1 MRAVRHVINVLTKP
15 VRVSYPWTPSLTERV
30 SGRTVLITGASSGI
44 GRRLAER
51 VAEAGGIAIVTAR
64 RADELDAVVRGI
76 TARGGA
82 AYAVSGDLS
91 TGEGAGAVAT
101 EVLER
106 FGAPDILVLNAGRSI
121 MRSLAES
128 EHRLHDYE
136 RTVAINYL
144 GGVGLVL
151 RLMPGMRARGSGH
164 IVHSSSIGV
173 LGNLPEFSAYVG
185 SKAAMDAV
193 LRIAGIESRADGV
206 RVTNIH
212 LPLVTTDMI
221 APTDWSQYA
230 SLTLDEGVDMVVDA
244 IRRRSREVNNPLGIL
259 YRDSYRILPGIVSR
273 VQSDYYRWYSGGGRS
288 ADIPAEVVSGALAVD
303 PN

>member
-1 MRAVRHVINVLTKP
+1 MRAVRHLINVLTKP
-15 VRVSYPWTPSLTERV
+15 VGVRYPWTPTLADRV
-30 SGRTVLITGASSGI
+30 RGRTVVITGASSGI

-51 VAEAGGIAIVTAR
+51 IAEAGAIVVVTAR
-64 RADELDAVVRGI
+64 RTDELDEVVRGI
-76 TARGGA
+76 AARGGA
-82 AYAVSGDLS
+82 AHAVRGDLS
-91 TGEGAGAVAT
+91 TGEGAGAVAE

-121 MRSLAES
+121 MRSLADS

-151 RLMPGMRARGSGH
+151 RLLPGMRARGSGH

-173 LGNLPEFSAYVG
+173 LGNLPDFSAYVG

-212 LPLVTTDMI
+212 LPLVSTDMI

-230 SLTLDEGVDMVVDA
+230 SLTLEEGVDMVVDG
-244 IRRRSREVNNPLGIL
+244 IRRQCREVNNPLGVL
-259 YRDSYRILPGIVSR
+259 YRDSYRVVPGIVSR
-273 VQSDYYRWYSGGGRS
+273 VQNDYYRWYSSRGRMGES
-288 ADIPAEVVSGALAVD
+288 APVHLSANPKRGR
-303 PN
+303 

>member
-1 MRAVRHVINVLTKP
+1 MRAVRHMINVLTRP
-15 VRVSYPWTPSLTERV
+15 VSVSYPWTPTLSERV
-30 SGRTVLITGASSGI
+30 GGRTVLITGASSGI

-51 VAEAGGIAIVTAR
+51 VAEAGARAIVTAR
-64 RADELDAVVRGI
+64 RADELDDVVREI
-76 TARGGA
+76 AVRGGIA
-82 AYAVSGDLS
+82 HAVPGDLS
-91 TGEGAGAVAT
+91 TSDGADAVAT

-106 FGAPDILVLNAGRSI
+106 YGAPDTLVLNAGRSI
-121 MRSLAES
+121 MRSLADS

-151 RLMPGMRARGSGH
+151 RLLPGMRARGSGH

-173 LGNLPEFSAYVG
+173 LGNLPDFSAYVG

-206 RVTNIH
+206 RVTNVH

-221 APTDWSQYA
+221 APSDWSQYA
-230 SLTLDEGVDMVVDA
+230 SLTLEEGVDMVVDA
-244 IRRRSREVNNPLGIL
+244 LRRRSREVNNPLGIL
-259 YRDSYRILPGIVSR
+259 YRDSYRVLPGIVSR
-273 VQSDYYRWYSGGGRS
+273 VQNDYYRWYSGRGRS
-288 ADIPAEVVSGALAVD
+288 PEGQVEAVAG
-303 PN
+303 PLR

>member
-1 MRAVRHVINVLTKP
+1 MRAVRHMINALTKP
-15 VRVSYPWTPSLTERV
+15 VRASYPWTPTLASRV
-30 SGRTVLITGASSGI
+30 RGRTVLITGASSGI
-44 GRRLAER
+44 GRRLAEQ
-51 VAEAGGIAIVTAR
+51 VAAAGAIAVVTAR
-64 RADELDAVVRGI
+64 RADELDEVVRVI
-76 TARGGA
+76 TARGGTA
-82 AYAVSGDLS
+82 HAVPGDLS
-91 TGEGAGAVAT
+91 TSEGTGAVAD

-121 MRSLAES
+121 MRSLADS
-128 EHRLHDYE
+128 EYRLHDYE

-151 RLMPGMRARGSGH
+151 RLLPGMRARGSGH

-212 LPLVTTDMI
+212 LPLVATDMI

-230 SLTLDEGVDMVVDA
+230 SLTLEEGVDMVIDA
-244 IRRRSREVNNPLGIL
+244 IRRQSREVNNPLGVL
-259 YRDSYRILPGIVSR
+259 YRDAYRVAPAIVSR
-273 VQSDYYRWYSGGGRS
+273 VQNDYYRWYSARGRT
-288 ADIPAEVVSGALAVD
+288 ADPRPVGAAAIG
-303 PN
+303 

>member
-1 MRAVRHVINVLTKP
+1 MRAVRHMINVLTKP
-15 VRVSYPWTPSLTERV
+15 VRVTYPWTPTFAERV
-30 SGRTVLITGASSGI
+30 AGRTVVITGASSGI

-51 VAEAGGIAIVTAR
+51 IAAAGAIAIVTAR
-64 RADELDAVVRGI
+64 RADELDDVVRGI
-76 TARGGA
+76 IAAGGA
-82 AYAVSGDLS
+82 AHAVPGDLS
-91 TGEGAGAVAT
+91 TAEGADAVAN

-106 FGAPDILVLNAGRSI
+106 FGTPDILVLNAGRSI
-121 MRSLAES
+121 MRSLADS
-128 EHRLHDYE
+128 ERRLHDYE

-151 RLMPGMRARGSGH
+151 RLLPGMRARGSGH

-212 LPLVTTDMI
+212 LPLVSTDMI
-221 APTDWSQYA
+221 APTDWSHYA
-230 SLTLDEGVDMVVDA
+230 SLSLEEGVDMLVDA
-244 IRRRSREVNNPLGIL
+244 IRRQRREVNNPLGIL
-259 YRDSYRILPGIVSR
+259 YRDSYRVAPGIVSR
-273 VQSDYYRWYSGGGRS
+273 VQNDYYRWYSSRGGKRG
-288 ADIPAEVVSGALAVD
+288 PAPAAASGIG
-303 PN
+303 

>member
-1 MRAVRHVINVLTKP
+1 MRAVRHMINVLTKP
-15 VRVSYPWTPSLTERV
+15 VSVSYPWTPTLSERV
-30 SGRTVLITGASSGI
+30 GGRTVLITGASSGI

-51 VAEAGGIAIVTAR
+51 VAEAGARAIVTAR
-64 RADELDAVVRGI
+64 RADELDDVVRAI
-76 TARGGA
+76 TVRGGIA
-82 AYAVSGDLS
+82 HAVPGDLS
-91 TGEGAGAVAT
+91 TSDGADAVAN

-106 FGAPDILVLNAGRSI
+106 FGAPDTLVLNAGRSI
-121 MRSLAES
+121 MRSLADS

-151 RLMPGMRARGSGH
+151 RLLPGMRARGSGH

-206 RVTNIH
+206 RVTNVH

-221 APTDWSQYA
+221 APSDWSQYA
-230 SLTLDEGVDMVVDA
+230 SLTLEEGVDMVVDA

-259 YRDSYRILPGIVSR
+259 YRDSYRVLPGFVSR
-273 VQSDYYRWYSGGGRS
+273 VQNDYYRWYSSRGRS
-288 ADIPAEVVSGALAVD
+288 AEAPVEAVTA
-303 PN
+303 PLR

>member
-1 MRAVRHVINVLTKP
+1 MRAVRHMINVLTKP
-15 VRVSYPWTPSLTERV
+15 VSVSYPWTPALSERV
-30 SGRTVLITGASSGI
+30 GGRTVLITGASSGI

-51 VAEAGGIAIVTAR
+51 VAEAGARAIVTAR
-64 RADELDAVVRGI
+64 RADELDDVVREI
-76 TARGGA
+76 TVRGGIA
-82 AYAVSGDLS
+82 HAVPGDLS
-91 TGEGAGAVAT
+91 TSDGADAVAN

-106 FGAPDILVLNAGRSI
+106 FGAPDTLVLNAGRSI
-121 MRSLAES
+121 MRSLADS

-151 RLMPGMRARGSGH
+151 RLLPGMRARGSGH

-206 RVTNIH
+206 RVTNVH

-221 APTDWSQYA
+221 APSDWSQYA
-230 SLTLDEGVDMVVDA
+230 SLTLEEGVDMVVDA

-259 YRDSYRILPGIVSR
+259 YRDSYRVLPGFVSR
-273 VQSDYYRWYSGGGRS
+273 VQNDYYRWYSSRGRS
-288 ADIPAEVVSGALAVD
+288 AEAPVEAVTA
-303 PN
+303 PLR

>member
-1 MRAVRHVINVLTKP
+1 MRAVRHMINVLTRP
-15 VRVSYPWTPSLTERV
+15 VSVSYPWTPTLSERV
-30 SGRTVLITGASSGI
+30 GGRTVLITGASSGI

-51 VAEAGGIAIVTAR
+51 VAEAGARVIVTAR
-64 RADELDAVVRGI
+64 RADELEDVVREI
-76 TARGGA
+76 TVRGGA
-82 AYAVSGDLS
+82 AHAVPGDLS
-91 TGEGAGAVAT
+91 TSDGADAVAN

-106 FGAPDILVLNAGRSI
+106 YGAPDTLVLNAGRSI
-121 MRSLAES
+121 MRSLADS

-151 RLMPGMRARGSGH
+151 RLLPGMRARGSGH

-173 LGNLPEFSAYVG
+173 LGNLPDFSAYVG

-206 RVTNIH
+206 RVTNVH

-221 APTDWSQYA
+221 APSDWSQYA
-230 SLTLDEGVDMVVDA
+230 SLTLEEGVDMVVDA
-244 IRRRSREVNNPLGIL
+244 LRRRSREVNNPLGIL
-259 YRDSYRILPGIVSR
+259 YRDSYRVLPGIVSR
-273 VQSDYYRWYSGGGRS
+273 VQNDYYRWYSGRGRS
-288 ADIPAEVVSGALAVD
+288 PEGQVEAVSGPLR
-303 PN
+303 

>member
-1 MRAVRHVINVLTKP
+1 MP
-15 VRVSYPWTPSLTERV
+15 
-30 SGRTVLITGASSGI
+30 
-44 GRRLAER
+44 
-51 VAEAGGIAIVTAR
+51 GGIAIVTAR

-244 IRRRSREVNNPLGIL
+244 IRRRSREVNNPLGVL

-288 ADIPAEVVSGALAVD
+288 ADTPAEAVSGALAVD

>member
-1 MRAVRHVINVLTKP
+1 MRAVRHMINVLTKP
-15 VRVSYPWTPSLTERV
+15 VSVSYPWTPTLSERV
-30 SGRTVLITGASSGI
+30 GGRTVLITGASSGI

-51 VAEAGGIAIVTAR
+51 VAEAGARVIVTAR
-64 RADELDAVVRGI
+64 RADELDDVVREI
-76 TARGGA
+76 TVRGGVA
-82 AYAVSGDLS
+82 HAVPGDLS
-91 TGEGAGAVAT
+91 TSDGANAVAN

-106 FGAPDILVLNAGRSI
+106 FGAPDTLVLNAGRSI
-121 MRSLAES
+121 MRSLADS

-144 GGVGLVL
+144 GGVGLML
-151 RLMPGMRARGSGH
+151 RLLPGMRARGSGH

-185 SKAAMDAV
+185 SKAALDAV

-206 RVTNIH
+206 RVTNVH

-221 APTDWSQYA
+221 APSDWSQYA
-230 SLTLDEGVDMVVDA
+230 SLTLEEGVDMVVDA

-259 YRDSYRILPGIVSR
+259 YRDSYRVLPGIVSR
-273 VQSDYYRWYSGGGRS
+273 VQNDYYRWYSSRGRS
-288 ADIPAEVVSGALAVD
+288 AEAPVEAVTA
-303 PN
+303 PLR

>member
-1 MRAVRHVINVLTKP
+1 MRAVRHMINVLTKP
-15 VRVSYPWTPSLTERV
+15 VSVSYPWTPTLSERV
-30 SGRTVLITGASSGI
+30 GGRTVLITGASSGI

-51 VAEAGGIAIVTAR
+51 VAEAGARAIVTAR
-64 RADELDAVVRGI
+64 RADELDDVVREI
-76 TARGGA
+76 TVRGGIA
-82 AYAVSGDLS
+82 HAVPGDLS
-91 TGEGAGAVAT
+91 TSDGADAVAN

-106 FGAPDILVLNAGRSI
+106 FGAPDTLVLNAGRSI
-121 MRSLAES
+121 MRSLADS

-151 RLMPGMRARGSGH
+151 RLLPGMRARGSGH

-206 RVTNIH
+206 RVTNVH

-221 APTDWSQYA
+221 APSDWSQYA
-230 SLTLDEGVDMVVDA
+230 SLTLEEGVDMVVDA

-259 YRDSYRILPGIVSR
+259 YRDSYRVLPGFVSR
-273 VQSDYYRWYSGGGRS
+273 VQNDYYRWYSSRGRS
-288 ADIPAEVVSGALAVD
+288 AEAPVEAVTA
-303 PN
+303 PLR

>member
-1 MRAVRHVINVLTKP
+1 MRAVRHMINVFTKP
-15 VRVSYPWTPSLTERV
+15 IGVTYPWTPTLAERV
-30 SGRTVLITGASSGI
+30 RGRTVLVTGASSGI

-51 VAEAGGIAIVTAR
+51 VAEAGGIVIVTAR
-64 RADELDAVVRGI
+64 RADELGEVVRGI

-82 AYAVSGDLS
+82 AHALPGDLS
-91 TGEGAGAVAT
+91 TAAGTDSVADA
-101 EVLER
+101 VLEG

-121 MRSLAES
+121 MRSVADS
-128 EHRLHDYE
+128 EYRLHDYE

-151 RLMPGMRARGSGH
+151 RLLPGMRARGSGH

-206 RVTNIH
+206 CVTNVH
-212 LPLVTTDMI
+212 LPLVSTDMI
-221 APTDWSQYA
+221 APTDWSEYA
-230 SLTLDEGVDMVVDA
+230 SLTLDEGVDMVVGA
-244 IRRRSREVNNPLGIL
+244 IRRQSPEVNNPLGIL
-259 YRDSYRILPGIVSR
+259 YRDAYRAVPGIVSR
-273 VQSDYYRWYSGGGRS
+273 VQNDYYRWYSSCGQKAG
-288 ADIPAEVVSGALAVD
+288 AAPASTPGIG
-303 PN
+303 